1 MNQGICYNARIIT
14 QKKNNPKDYQILNLK
29 KGKNMKIAMLG
40 LGKMGGNMAARLIRN
55 GHEVV
60 GYDTSQEVI
69 TKLEKTE
76 KLIPSSS
83 VKDAISKLEGQ
94 KIVWMMLPAGEIT
107 KKQIADL
114 IPLLNKGDIIVDG
127 GNSNF
132 KQSVK
137 MGSMLEEYDIGFMDC
152 GTSGGVWGL
161 DNGYCLMV
169 GASLEVAKAV
179 EPILRAL
186 APTPQTGWLHV
197 GPIGSGHFT
206 KMIHNGIEYGM
217 MESFAEGLEL
227 LKGREEYA
235 INIADVTELW
245 RHGSVVRSW
254 LLDLTAEALKGDQD
268 LDKIEPF
275 VADSG
280 EGRWTAVEAI
290 EQGIPAPVLT
300 QALQVR
306 FRSQE
311 KSKGYGYKILSIMRN
326 AFGGHVM
333 KKKG

>member
-1 MNQGICYNARIIT
+1 
-14 QKKNNPKDYQILNLK
+14 
-29 KGKNMKIAMLG
+29 MKIAMLG
-40 LGKMGGNMAARLIRN
+40 LGKMGGNMAARLVRK
-55 GHEVV
+55 GVSVV
-60 GYDTSQEVI
+60 GYDNNQTIVKELSEKEKVI
-69 TKLEKTE
+69 A
-76 KLIPSSS
+76 SSS
-83 VKDAISKLEGQ
+83 VEDALSKLDKQ

-114 IPLLNKGDIIVDG
+114 IPLLNKGDIIIDG

-161 DNGYCLMV
+161 ENGYCLMV

-179 EPILRAL
+179 EPALKAL

-197 GPIGSGHFT
+197 GPVGSGHFT

-227 LKGREEYA
+227 LKGRKEYD
-235 INIADVTELW
+235 IDIGKVTELW

-254 LLDLTAEALKGDQD
+254 LLDLTAEALKGDPE
-268 LDKIEPF
+268 LDDIAPF

>member
-1 MNQGICYNARIIT
+1 
-14 QKKNNPKDYQILNLK
+14 
-29 KGKNMKIAMLG
+29 MKIAMLG
-40 LGKMGGNMAARLIRN
+40 LGKMGGNMATRLIRN

-60 GYDTSQEVI
+60 GYDTSHEVVS
-69 TKLEKTE
+69 TLEKTE
-76 KLIPSSS
+76 KLIPSTS
-83 VKDAISKLEGQ
+83 VKEAVSKLEGQ
-94 KIVWMMLPAGEIT
+94 KIVWMMLPAGDIT
-107 KKQIADL
+107 KNQIADL
-114 IPLLNKGDIIVDG
+114 IPLLKKGDIIVDG

-132 KQSVK
+132 KHSVK

-161 DNGYCLMV
+161 SEGYCLMV
-169 GASLEVAKAV
+169 GASLEVAKAI
-179 EPILRAL
+179 EPVLKAL

-197 GPIGSGHFT
+197 GPVGSGHFT

-227 LKGREEYA
+227 LKGRKEYA
-235 INIADVTELW
+235 IDVAEVTELW

>member
-1 MNQGICYNARIIT
+1 
-14 QKKNNPKDYQILNLK
+14 
-29 KGKNMKIAMLG
+29 MKIAMLG
-40 LGKMGGNMAARLIRN
+40 LGKMGGNMASRLIRN

-60 GYDTSQEVI
+60 GYDTSQEVVSN
-69 TKLEKTE
+69 LEKTE

-83 VKDAISKLEGQ
+83 VKEAISKLEGQ

-107 KKQIADL
+107 KNQIADL
-114 IPLLNKGDIIVDG
+114 IPMLSKGDIIVDG

-137 MGSMLEEYDIGFMDC
+137 MGSMLEEYDVGFMDC

-169 GASLEVAKAV
+169 GASHEVAKAV
-179 EPILRAL
+179 EPILRTL

-197 GPIGSGHFT
+197 GPVGSGHFT

-227 LKGREEYA
+227 LKGRKEYA
-235 INIADVTELW
+235 IDIAEVTELW

>member
-1 MNQGICYNARIIT
+1 
-14 QKKNNPKDYQILNLK
+14 
-29 KGKNMKIAMLG
+29 MKIAMLG
-40 LGKMGGNMAARLIRN
+40 LGKMGGNMAARLVRK
-55 GHEVV
+55 GVSVV
-60 GYDTSQEVI
+60 GYDNNQTIVKELAEKEKVI
-69 TKLEKTE
+69 A
-76 KLIPSSS
+76 SSS
-83 VKDAISKLEGQ
+83 VEDALSKLDKQ

-114 IPLLNKGDIIVDG
+114 IPLLNKGDIIIDG

-161 DNGYCLMV
+161 ENGYCLMV
-169 GASLEVAKAV
+169 GASHEVAKAV
-179 EPILRAL
+179 EPALKAL
-186 APTPQTGWLHV
+186 APTEQTGWLHV
-197 GPIGSGHFT
+197 GPVGSGHFT

-227 LKGREEYA
+227 LKGRKEYD
-235 INIADVTELW
+235 IDIGKVTELW

-254 LLDLTAEALKGDQD
+254 LLDLTAEALKGDPE
-268 LDKIEPF
+268 LDEIAPF

-326 AFGGHVM
+326 AFGGHIM

>member
-1 MNQGICYNARIIT
+1 
-14 QKKNNPKDYQILNLK
+14 
-29 KGKNMKIAMLG
+29 MKIAMLG
-40 LGKMGGNMAARLIRN
+40 LGKMGGNMAARLVRK
-55 GHEVV
+55 GVSVV
-60 GYDTSQEVI
+60 GYDNNQTIVKELSEKEKVI
-69 TKLEKTE
+69 A
-76 KLIPSSS
+76 SSS
-83 VKDAISKLEGQ
+83 VEDALSKLDKQ

-114 IPLLNKGDIIVDG
+114 IPLLNKGDIIIDG

-161 DNGYCLMV
+161 ENGYCLMV

-179 EPILRAL
+179 EPALKAL
-186 APTPQTGWLHV
+186 APTPETGWLHV
-197 GPIGSGHFT
+197 GPVGSGHFT

-235 INIADVTELW
+235 IDIAKVTELW

-254 LLDLTAEALKGDQD
+254 LLDLTAEALKGDQG
-268 LDKIEPF
+268 LDEIAPF

>member
-1 MNQGICYNARIIT
+1 
-14 QKKNNPKDYQILNLK
+14 
-29 KGKNMKIAMLG
+29 MKIAMLG
-40 LGKMGGNMAARLIRN
+40 LGKMGGNMAARLVRK
-55 GHEVV
+55 GVSVV
-60 GYDTSQEVI
+60 GYDNNQTIVKELAEKEKVI
-69 TKLEKTE
+69 A
-76 KLIPSSS
+76 SSS
-83 VKDAISKLEGQ
+83 VEDALSKLDKQ

-114 IPLLNKGDIIVDG
+114 IPLLNKGDIIIDG

-161 DNGYCLMV
+161 ENGYCLMV
-169 GASLEVAKAV
+169 GASHEVAKAA
-179 EPILRAL
+179 EPALKAL
-186 APTPQTGWLHV
+186 APTPETGWLHV
-197 GPIGSGHFT
+197 GPVGSGHFT

-227 LKGREEYA
+227 LKGRKEYD
-235 INIADVTELW
+235 IDIGKVTELW

-254 LLDLTAEALKGDQD
+254 LLDLTAEALKGDPE
-268 LDKIEPF
+268 LDEIAPF

-326 AFGGHVM
+326 AFGGHIM

>member
-1 MNQGICYNARIIT
+1 
-14 QKKNNPKDYQILNLK
+14 
-29 KGKNMKIAMLG
+29 MKIAMLG
-40 LGKMGGNMAARLIRN
+40 LGKMGGNMAARLVRK
-55 GHEVV
+55 GVSVV
-60 GYDTSQEVI
+60 GYDNNQTIVKELEEKEKVI
-69 TKLEKTE
+69 A
-76 KLIPSSS
+76 SSS
-83 VKDAISKLEGQ
+83 VEDALSKLDKQ

-114 IPLLNKGDIIVDG
+114 IPLLNKGDIIIDG

-161 DNGYCLMV
+161 ENGYCLMV
-169 GASLEVAKAV
+169 GASHEVAKAV
-179 EPILRAL
+179 EPALQAL

-197 GPIGSGHFT
+197 GPVGSGHFT

-227 LKGREEYA
+227 LKGRKEYD
-235 INIADVTELW
+235 IDIGKVTELW

-254 LLDLTAEALKGDQD
+254 LLDLTAEALKGDPE
-268 LDKIEPF
+268 LDEIAPF

-306 FRSQE
+306 FRSQG

>member
-1 MNQGICYNARIIT
+1 
-14 QKKNNPKDYQILNLK
+14 
-29 KGKNMKIAMLG
+29 MKIAMLG
-40 LGKMGGNMAARLIRN
+40 LGKMGGNMAARLVRK
-55 GHEVV
+55 GVSVV
-60 GYDTSQEVI
+60 GYDNNQTIVKELAEKEKVI
-69 TKLEKTE
+69 A
-76 KLIPSSS
+76 SSS
-83 VKDAISKLEGQ
+83 VEDALSKLDKQ

-114 IPLLNKGDIIVDG
+114 IPLLNKGDIIIDG

-161 DNGYCLMV
+161 ENGYCLMV

-179 EPILRAL
+179 EPALKAL

-197 GPIGSGHFT
+197 GPVGSGHFT

-227 LKGREEYA
+227 LKGRKEYD
-235 INIADVTELW
+235 IDIGKVTELW

-254 LLDLTAEALKGDQD
+254 LLDLTAEALKGDPE
-268 LDKIEPF
+268 LDEIAPF

-306 FRSQE
+306 FRSQG

>member
-1 MNQGICYNARIIT
+1 
-14 QKKNNPKDYQILNLK
+14 
-29 KGKNMKIAMLG
+29 MKIAMLG
-40 LGKMGGNMAARLIRN
+40 LGKMGGNMAARLVRK
-55 GHEVV
+55 GVSVV
-60 GYDTSQEVI
+60 GYDNNQTIVKELEEKEKVI
-69 TKLEKTE
+69 A
-76 KLIPSSS
+76 SSS
-83 VKDAISKLEGQ
+83 VEDALSKLDKQ

-114 IPLLNKGDIIVDG
+114 IPLLNKGDIIIDG

-161 DNGYCLMV
+161 ENGYCLMV
-169 GASLEVAKAV
+169 GASHEVAKAA
-179 EPILRAL
+179 EPALKAL
-186 APTPQTGWLHV
+186 APTPETGWLHV
-197 GPIGSGHFT
+197 GPVGSGHFT

-227 LKGREEYA
+227 LKGRKEYD
-235 INIADVTELW
+235 IDIGKVTELW

-254 LLDLTAEALKGDQD
+254 LLDLTAEALKGDPE
-268 LDKIEPF
+268 LDEIAPF